1 MPSQS
6 RGTRHPI
13 TTHARKG
20 AARKALECA
29 HHTASP
35 GAMRRKRRKASWVRF
50 SGVGHAKRY
59 NEMSL
64 CSISLYRD
72 AGQARC
78 YASVAKRHIA
88 YQQVFK
94 IPSASA
100 STRPHGLRKP
110 AAR

>member
-35 GAMRRKRRKASWVRF
+35 GAMRRKRRKASWVQF
-50 SGVGHAKRY
+50 SGVGHAKR
-59 NEMSL
+59 SPKL
-64 CSISLYRD
+64 HVID
-72 AGQARC
+72 ATSCR
-78 YASVAKRHIA
+78 R
-88 YQQVFK
+88 
-94 IPSASA
+94 
-100 STRPHGLRKP
+100 L
-110 AAR
+110 

>member
-59 NEMSL
+59 RKDEAKAATS
-64 CSISLYRD
+64 CRGLYEKGFGD
-72 AGQARC
+72 L
-78 YASVAKRHIA
+78 
-88 YQQVFK
+88 
-94 IPSASA
+94 SAW
-100 STRPHGLRKP
+100 L
-110 AAR
+110 